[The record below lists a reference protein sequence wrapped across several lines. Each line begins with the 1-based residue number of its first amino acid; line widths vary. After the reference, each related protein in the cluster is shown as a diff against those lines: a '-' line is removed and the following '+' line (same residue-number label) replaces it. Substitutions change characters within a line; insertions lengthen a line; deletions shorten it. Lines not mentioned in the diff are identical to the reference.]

1 MKFDHSVMFGFY
13 HEDQYESKTEPYQIL
28 NTVFGWRKNKIEMSI
43 WVKNLLDEKYT
54 LRGYN
59 FALEPTPDIEPY
71 FFSNTYLSY
80 GDPRHFGASFSYS
93 F

>member
-1 MKFDHSVMFGFY
+1 MKFDHSVMFDFY
-13 HEDQYESKTEPYQIL
+13 HEDQYESKTDPYQIL
-28 NTVFGWRKNKIEMSI
+28 NTVFGWRKNRIELSM

-59 FALEPTPDIEPY
+59 FVLEPSETEPH